1 MKKQIFFTCLIGVFC
16 LACDFLAV
24 PPSYIENPTP
34 QALSTLKNARLS
46 ASAEPAPTENALVT
60 VTAVEALNLRASA
73 GIHAHILEVL
83 PTGTELYVLGNC
95 TYDNGYWVNVVTED
109 REAGWVNTQYISGE
123 VCP

>member
-1 MKKQIFFTCLIGVFC
+1 MRRILFILLIGVFC
-16 LACDFLAV
+16 LSCTLSSLDGQNVDFV
-24 PPSYIENPTP
+24 PQ
-34 QALSTLKNARLS
+34 QAS
-46 ASAEPAPTENALVT
+46 ASSDFHAPVASSTPAPTENALVT

-109 REAGWVNTQYISGE
+109 REAGWVNQTYLSERICE
-123 VCP
+123 